1 MMDSITTLLSEE
13 ARRIWCYRWLAVAVA
28 AVTFAAGAVYVER
41 LPDVYEAWG
50 QIFVN
55 RQTPVSVAAQGVS
68 LVGDGYGS
76 PYVVEKTLL
85 NDQNLETVV
94 RRRNPAAAGFDTAA
108 MAGAVARLRGKIHV
122 SDQGDGF
129 VEFRYSDTDAVKAR
143 DTVQLLL
150 DQFIDQNIKRSQK
163 DLGEAQDFLD
173 DQIAAY
179 GRMLADEEAQLGQ
192 LERQYPVLSEGI
204 SPPPPAPAL
213 AAKGEPPAIR
223 AAPSPP
229 PARPPAKTSPAQ
241 ELVASLEAK
250 LASLRTVYTDQY
262 PDVVAVRRQ
271 LAEAKAKRDQEANLG
286 SDAAE
291 STSQAPAAEPDPA
304 PSAGARRGAR
314 VDRLPAAPAAIAA
327 RWSDLRRNRE
337 ILRADYQQLLS
348 HRAATRMS
356 EAVYATDKSSKY
368 QVTHR
373 PTLPLGPSGP
383 KRGLYLAVAAL
394 GAVAAGLGAAYLT
407 AGLKGILVA
416 PREVEQAFQLPVVG
430 TVAWERAWQAPR
442 RSRATGIGTRR
453 SRKRRRAA

>member
-13 ARRIWCYRWLAVAVA
+13 ARRIWCYRWLAAAVA

-50 QIFVN
+50 QIFVS

-108 MAGAVARLRGKIHV
+108 MAGAVARLRGRIHV
-122 SDQGDGF
+122 SDPGDGF
-129 VEFRYSDTDAVKAR
+129 VEFRYSDTDAVRAR

-150 DQFIDQNIKRSQK
+150 DQFIEQNIKRSQK

-192 LERQYPVLSEGI
+192 LERQYPVLSEGT
-204 SPPPPAPAL
+204 PAPPLAP

-229 PARPPAKTSPAQ
+229 PPRPPAKISPAQ

-291 STSQAPAAEPDPA
+291 SASPAPVAEPDAA
-304 PSAGARRGAR
+304 PSAGAWRGAR

-373 PTLPLGPSGP
+373 PTVPLGPTGP

-394 GAVAAGLGAAYLT
+394 GAIAAGLGAAYLT

-442 RSRATGIGTRR
+442 RSRALAVGRRR
-453 SRKRRRAA
+453 SRKRRSAA